1 MTPGRAGVTRYERGG
16 TPDALLPVA
25 PPGRVPLLRSRDDR
39 RELVE
44 WYLRSAG
51 HADAHYGRMNG
62 DGTVSARCGVSF
74 RPELQLFEQDHAF
87 LRRPVDPVQCCPD
100 CRAAGEGWDADGAA
114 VAGLIDT
121 LGSLR
126 SRRAPKIGSP
136 R

>member
-51 HADAHYGRMNG
+51 HADAHYGRMTG

-74 RPELQLFEQDHAF
+74 RPESPLFGEGHAV
-87 LRRPVDPVQCCPD
+87 LPRPVDPVQCCPN
-100 CRAAGEGWDADGAA
+100 CRAAGEAGDADGAA

-121 LGSLR
+121 LGASR
-126 SRRAPKIGSP
+126 SRRASKIGSP